1 MDHLNKKNVTKK
13 FHATIIRQSFT
24 IDFHQIKRKR
34 RKNILYHKYSCT
46 KILHLNKSNYFVVYF
61 PTGTN

>member
-24 IDFHQIKRKR
+24 IDFHQINKKE
-34 RKNILYHKYSCT
+34 KNILYYS
-46 KILHLNKSNYFVVYF
+46 ILVLLHLNKSNYFVVYF